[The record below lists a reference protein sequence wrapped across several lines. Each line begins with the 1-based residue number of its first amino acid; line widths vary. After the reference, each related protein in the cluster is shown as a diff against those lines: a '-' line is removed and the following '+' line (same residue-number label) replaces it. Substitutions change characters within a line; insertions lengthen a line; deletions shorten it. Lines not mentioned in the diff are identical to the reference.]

1 MKGFI
6 KKIIVFLLV
15 AVVAF
20 ALAKCDEP
28 SLEKETVDSE
38 ISTEDLHQGYISSD
52 FSGSSYYTTSSR
64 YSYSN
69 GSAQQSETSIKTFYS
84 AVNLRDYLN
93 EQKKANNL
101 KVSFNYKGK
110 DGLEAETLAQ
120 MTNAFYVNY
129 NVQGDLY
136 TVTFTEYPGDRIVDA
151 YFSGNK
157 ASLTYDEKTAMERAL
172 GILNTAKSK
181 AKNSWELELEIHN
194 ILANSITYYDDTR
207 EFSDP
212 KNAPRYLSIIG
223 ALLDGKANCQG
234 YSDAFYTIASMAGFT
249 VSRMS
254 VETRDDL
261 HQVNTIL
268 LNGSWYVV
276 DVTFDDQDD
285 KGPLN
290 YRLFNAG
297 LDQIHEFTWKPWKEI
312 NKISAT
318 SGRDYYYNYK
328 ENLFNNINSF
338 VDYVVEKW
346 LNGEKTV
353 IAAIKNQ
360 SDGKTVEK
368 SLKSAMDKTGKAY
381 NYNYWYF
388 DDTKDFYYKIDF
400 K

>member
-1 MKGFI
+1 MLADNI
-6 KKIIVFLLV
+6 NYYNDA
-15 AVVAF
+15 AV
-20 ALAKCDEP
+20 
-28 SLEKETVDSE
+28 
-38 ISTEDLHQGYISSD
+38 D
-52 FSGSSYYTTSSR
+52 FD
-64 YSYSN
+64 
-69 GSAQQSETSIKTFYS
+69 K
-84 AVNLRDYLN
+84 
-93 EQKKANNL
+93 
-101 KVSFNYKGK
+101 
-110 DGLEAETLAQ
+110 
-120 MTNAFYVNY
+120 
-129 NVQGDLY
+129 
-136 TVTFTEYPGDRIVDA
+136 
-151 YFSGNK
+151 
-157 ASLTYDEKTAMERAL
+157 LTD
-172 GILNTAKSK
+172 
-181 AKNSWELELEIHN
+181 
-194 ILANSITYYDDTR
+194 
-207 EFSDP
+207 
-212 KNAPRYLSIIG
+212 APRYISIVG
-223 ALLDGKANCQG
+223 ALLDKKANCQG
-234 YSDAFYTIASMAGFT
+234 YSDAFYTLASMAGFT
-249 VSRMS
+249 VSRMN
-254 VETRDDL
+254 VETPDDL
-261 HQVNTIL
+261 HVTNTIS
-268 LNGSWYVV
+268 LNGRWYVV

-338 VDYVVEKW
+338 VDYVVGKW